1 VPTDDRACVL
11 SPTDHWGLLGAQT
24 ALYIQDA
31 AKGAYREGSLGKIG
45 GVDTY
50 MSQNVPTHTVGSDGA
65 GTVGAAITAATISYD
80 DVKDTD
86 TQTITSSS
94 WTPSVGD
101 VFTIG
106 VVGTGVH
113 DVNPVTK
120 ARLPFLKQFRV
131 VSGSSNTW
139 VISPAMIWTGAFQ
152 NMESVGQTDLNSLA
166 LTCVGTNSTAYTQNL
181 LFHRNAFALACVPME
196 KPAGAMDVARKSYKG
211 LSVRVVPYY
220 DGVNDVSNYR
230 LDILFGVKA
239 IDPRLA
245 VRVSGT

>member
-1 VPTDDRACVL
+1 MALTRTCRRTSRPTLWALTVLVL
-11 SPTDHWGLLGAQT
+11 SVRRLRLQ
-24 ALYIQDA
+24 
-31 AKGAYREGSLGKIG
+31 RSR
-45 GVDTY
+45 
-50 MSQNVPTHTVGSDGA
+50 
-65 GTVGAAITAATISYD
+65 YD

-94 WTPSVGD
+94 WTPNVGD

-139 VISPAMIWTGAFQ
+139 VISPALIWNGAFQ

-166 LTCVGTNSTAYTQNL
+166 ITAVGTNCHCLHAE
-181 LFHRNAFALACVPME
+181 HALPPQCLRSRVCADGEACWC
-196 KPAGAMDVARKSYKG
+196 G
-211 LSVRVVPYY
+211 
-220 DGVNDVSNYR
+220 
-230 LDILFGVKA
+230 
-239 IDPRLA
+239 
-245 VRVSGT
+245 